1 MRKRIIPGRVY
12 SAHPISNDIK
22 RKSESNRTVLK
33 HQKKPTKTSN
43 HKEDVEFSEQFLYEK
58 WKKNQL

>member
-1 MRKRIIPGRVY
+1 MRKRIVPGRVY
-12 SAHPISNDIK
+12 SAHPVSEEVR
-22 RKSESNRTVLK
+22 RKSENNRAVAKL
-33 HQKKPTKTSN
+33 QKKPSKSSG